1 MVTFSSEESSE
12 IFQVNEDNRLLVQ
25 RSELTKAYGQYTVDV
40 EGHGCA
46 FVQVINTYLRG
57 RWIFSSKK
65 VRLSVQLYVKC
76 YSTVFHNSTT
86 ICALSPIDMFYS
98 LAENASYFMKK
109 DLLLRIT
116 R

>member
-1 MVTFSSEESSE
+1 MQDTAVCLLALTRYMKLTFSNGQNTVTFSGEESSE

-57 RWIFSSKK
+57 R
-65 VRLSVQLYVKC
+65 
-76 YSTVFHNSTT
+76 
-86 ICALSPIDMFYS
+86 
-98 LAENASYFMKK
+98 
-109 DLLLRIT
+109 
-116 R
+116 